1 MVKNIT
7 QRIKLKTGIRKSRT
21 TGKKIIKNT
30 RRRFKTAIDKLP
42 ETLGLDKRVGV
53 GL

>member
-1 MVKNIT
+1 MPRK
-7 QRIKLKTGIRKSRT
+7 KLKFGIRKSRNI
-21 TGKKIIKNT
+21 GKKIIKKT
-30 RRRFKTAIDKLP
+30 KRRFRTAIDKLP